1 MKPFAALNLIARST
15 GMVVAIFAG
24 AGAVCSAV
32 AAAPLPEAPDSNIG
46 YHSVA
51 MAYVD
56 LSTKPGIEISNQ
68 NGWTIATDVAAK
80 IIWSFAPQGD
90 PSYPTVVRRKVV
102 QAGDGVA
109 VQTQVLCEATKAAC
123 DAVVQQFETL
133 NAKVGASLNR
143 PN

>member
-1 MKPFAALNLIARST
+1 M
-15 GMVVAIFAG
+15 AIFVG
-24 AGAVCSAV
+24 AMSVSCEAV
-32 AAAPLPEAPDSNIG
+32 AAPNPEQSTSDIG

-80 IIWSFAPQGD
+80 TIWSFAPQGD
-90 PSYPTVVRRKVV
+90 PSYPTVVRRQVV
-102 QAGDGVA
+102 PDGGGVA

-123 DAVVQQFETL
+123 DAVVRQFEGL
-133 NAKVGASLNR
+133 NAAAGASLSR

>member
-1 MKPFAALNLIARST
+1 M
-15 GMVVAIFAG
+15 AIFAG
-24 AGAVCSAV
+24 AISVGSEGV
-32 AAAPLPEAPDSNIG
+32 ASPLPEQPDPGIG

-80 IIWSFAPQGD
+80 TIWSFAPQGD
-90 PSYPTVVRRKVV
+90 PSYPTVVRRQVV
-102 QAGDGVA
+102 QEGGTV
-109 VQTQVLCEATKAAC
+109 VIKTQVLCEATKATC
-123 DAVVQQFETL
+123 DAVVQQFEGL
-133 NAKVGASLNR
+133 NAQASASLNR